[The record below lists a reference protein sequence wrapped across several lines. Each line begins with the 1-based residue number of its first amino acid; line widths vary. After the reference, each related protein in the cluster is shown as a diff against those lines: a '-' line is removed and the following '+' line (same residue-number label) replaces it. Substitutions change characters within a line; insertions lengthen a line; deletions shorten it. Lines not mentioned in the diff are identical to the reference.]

1 MKKMKKNNIF
11 MLFLLLVLIV
21 CIGILFKLNTT
32 EALIQGRLKKEN
44 GYYMIK
50 IGDNDA
56 ITDND
61 DNKISIKNYDKNNKK
76 QQWNIN
82 YNSDNY
88 YKIKNISTNRI
99 LGLNNDGYLITYNEN
114 SLPTN
119 NSYKWDIIINS
130 NDINEQIT
138 SARLVTSD
146 TTNGLKEVENNN
158 NRRLM
163 KDFTNNIPIYKFL
176 WFSN

>member
-1 MKKMKKNNIF
+1 MKKNNLL
-11 MLFLLLVLIV
+11 MLFLVLVLIV
-21 CIGILFKLNTT
+21 CIGILFNLNTT
-32 EALIQGRLKKEN
+32 ETLIQTRLKKEN
-44 GYYMIK
+44 GFYMIK

-61 DNKISIKNYDKNNKK
+61 DNKISIKNYDENNQK
-76 QQWNIN
+76 QKWNIT

-88 YKIKNISTNRI
+88 YKLKNKSTNRI
-99 LGLNNDGYLITYNEN
+99 LGLNNEGYLTSYNEN
-114 SLPTN
+114 SLPSN

-130 NDINEQIT
+130 NNNDEKVT

-146 TTNGLKEVENNN
+146 TTSGLKEIENNN
-158 NRRLM
+158 NRRLI
-163 KDFTNNIPIYKFL
+163 KDNTSNLPIYKFV